1 MAKYKVKPT
10 YPVEVKNPETGKT
23 EIEQRPYDEKKIQK
37 YHGGKLLKVGDV
49 VELTEEQLEIHGE
62 HFFVLVPSESE
73 EVTKTSTKTRKEKS
87 SVTRT

>member
-37 YHGGKLLKVGDV
+37 YHSGKLLKVGDV
-49 VELTEEQLEIHGE
+49 VELTEEQLKIHGE
-62 HFFVLVPSESE
+62 RFFELVPSEPES
-73 EVTKTSTKTRKEKS
+73 VTKTSTKTKKEKIP
-87 SVTRT
+87 VTRT

>member
-23 EIEQRPYDEKKIQK
+23 EIEQRPYEEKKIQK

-49 VELTEEQLEIHGE
+49 VELTDEQLELQGKQ
-62 HFFVLVPSESE
+62 FFALVQSEPE
-73 EVTKTSTKTRKEKS
+73 EGTKTATKTKKEKLPVTKT
-87 SVTRT
+87 